1 MQEEE
6 AKKKIIPRIIL
17 CQKKKKGKATTEVP
31 TMESILHNSPG
42 RVTRRYAVGKRGFF
56 SSHHTILLISN
67 FFVYS
72 RLAMLQRGEGTST
85 QPTMAASPTKQKTS
99 DNKSPA
105 RKLTPMR
112 LKIN

>member
-17 CQKKKKGKATTEVP
+17 CQKKKGKATTEVP

-56 SSHHTILLISN
+56 FLIITLFCSSQV

-105 RKLTPMR
+105 RKQTPMR

>member
-42 RVTRRYAVGKRGFF
+42 RVTRRYAVGK
-56 SSHHTILLISN
+56 
-67 FFVYS
+67 
-72 RLAMLQRGEGTST
+72 
-85 QPTMAASPTKQKTS
+85 
-99 DNKSPA
+99 
-105 RKLTPMR
+105 
-112 LKIN
+112 